1 MKQKQQMEQQEKK
14 LEELTVKI
22 EDIETLVDEVADVA
36 YDKAVEVVS
45 DTVRMETHKEDIR
58 LIEETQNWLRSPER
72 KAPKKERDYAID
84 RLDGVVKKSEIP
96 CRIRCRKSRPP

>member
-1 MKQKQQMEQQEKK
+1 MPSAAHCFFDMAKKHGLHLEEEPNTAVAYLEKQDYILMKQKQQMEQQEKK

-45 DTVRMETHKEDIR
+45 DTVRMETHKRRYSSD
-58 LIEETQNWLRSPER
+58 
-72 KAPKKERDYAID
+72 
-84 RLDGVVKKSEIP
+84 
-96 CRIRCRKSRPP
+96 